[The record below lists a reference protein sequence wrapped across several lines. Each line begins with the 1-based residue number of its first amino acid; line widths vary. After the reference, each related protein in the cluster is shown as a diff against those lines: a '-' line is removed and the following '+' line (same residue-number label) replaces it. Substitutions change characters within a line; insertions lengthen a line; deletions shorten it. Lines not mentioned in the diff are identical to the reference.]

1 MAASDDPLL
10 AAFANVLR
18 RRRQAAGLSQEEL
31 AHRAG
36 VSIRYVSLLESRRH
50 QPSLATL
57 KGLADGLETPLGAF
71 AGEIEAELT
80 AAGGRAAGW
89 RGAGG
94 DLREGSAGS

>member
-1 MAASDDPLL
+1 MASLPSDPLL

-18 RRRQAAGLSQEEL
+18 RRRQEARLSQEEL

-57 KGLADGLETPLGAF
+57 KGLSDGLGTSLGQLAH
-71 AGEIEAELT
+71 EIEAELERT
-80 AAGGRAAGW
+80 RSGG
-89 RGAGG
+89 
-94 DLREGSAGS
+94 

>member
-1 MAASDDPLL
+1 MASLLSDPLL

-18 RRRQAAGLSQEEL
+18 RRRQEARLSQEEL

-57 KGLADGLETPLGAF
+57 KGLSDGLGTSLGQLAH
-71 AGEIEAELT
+71 EIEAELERT
-80 AAGGRAAGW
+80 RSGG
-89 RGAGG
+89 
-94 DLREGSAGS
+94 